1 MTRLPRL
8 CLLMLLTLIL
18 PLQSLA
24 SSLLAEPPCPISQQM
39 PMPGD
44 CCEEADMPVSGQ
56 LCADMAK
63 CSSAG
68 LPLAAG
74 YGLKAALLPTAIPAV
89 GLSIAAPLS
98 RSALA
103 PWRPPRA

>member
-8 CLLMLLTLIL
+8 CLLLLLTLIL
-18 PLQSLA
+18 PVQSLA
-24 SSLLAEPPCPISQQM
+24 SSLLVEPPCPMNQQM
-39 PMPGD
+39 PMLDD
-44 CCEEADMPVSGQ
+44 CCEKADIPLSGQ

-63 CSSAG
+63 CPSAG
-68 LPLAAG
+68 LPLATSQ
-74 YGLKAALLPTAIPAV
+74 GLKAALLPTATPAV